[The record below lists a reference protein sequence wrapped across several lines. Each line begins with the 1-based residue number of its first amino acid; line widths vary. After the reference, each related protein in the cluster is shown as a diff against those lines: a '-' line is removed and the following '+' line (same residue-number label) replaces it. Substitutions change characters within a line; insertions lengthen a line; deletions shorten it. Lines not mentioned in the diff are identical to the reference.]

1 MVTVGSLLTVRKS
14 SGCKFVTCSVILY
27 AVFGHVIDHVS
38 VFPCFNKSSPATIRL
53 FIFNANVA
61 IPVVIG
67 LIGTKRIDRVL
78 TLIV

>member
-1 MVTVGSLLTVRKS
+1 MVTVVSLLTARKS
-14 SGCKFVTCSVILY
+14 SGCKFVTCSVY

-53 FIFNANVA
+53 FIFNDNVA